1 MRTMRA
7 EYKQILDLRSN
18 LGALQELVYLL
29 VRHLLSQLGE
39 HVTQF
44 TRTNEAVSLLVEYLK
59 TSNEL
64 LCGSRSIR

>member
-7 EYKQILDLRSN
+7 EHKQILDLRSN

-44 TRTNEAVSLLVEYLK
+44 TRTNEAVSLLVENLEA
-59 TSNEL
+59 SDEL
-64 LCGSRSIR
+64 LCGSRNIR

>member
-1 MRTMRA
+1 MMRVEHQR
-7 EYKQILDLRSN
+7 ILDLRSN

-44 TRTNEAVSLLVEYLK
+44 TRTNEAVSLLVKYLE